1 MKHKNFDHK
10 PASERPPG
18 RHRWKDNNMNLKEA
32 EWEGVVDWI
41 HVAQD
46 TLFHA
51 VCSFVLLLNLHC
63 GFLRLF

>member
-1 MKHKNFDHK
+1 MKHQNFDHK
-10 PASERPPG
+10 PAGERPAG
-18 RHRWKDNNMNLKEA
+18 RHRWKDNMNLKEA
-32 EWEGVVDWI
+32 EWKGVVGWI

-51 VCSFVLLLNLHC
+51 VCSFLLKLNLQC